1 MSTRGAGTERCAHS
15 GRRSRISRSAET
27 VFEEAELAPGRQGG
41 VACGSVPTRTAFM
54 LPIL

>member
-1 MSTRGAGTERCAHS
+1 LSTRGAGTERCAHS